1 MLLHSSGQAWYAWR
15 TTCIPADM
23 ARRRTAVPPELARAV
38 VPGLLLALVILL
50 FQWYLTLYLPS
61 DGYKLADGELAG
73 GDFAAFYQ
81 AGRMVWSD
89 PGRLYD
95 FEFFMARQQ
104 EFHLLHGV
112 QGGKLLFAYPPL
124 VAFLF
129 SGLSKLSYMQAH
141 VAWGA
146 VSLCLFFV
154 SVVMIFRSI
163 SAGRKQVFAA
173 CFAGLA
179 FYVFSIFCLAA
190 GQTSAIGTLIFSTVF
205 VLLSQRRDLAA
216 GLVLAFAYYKPPL
229 FAGLV
234 LVFLF
239 ACSWR
244 ILGGF
249 ILGGGLLL
257 AATLLGVGGHTFAY
271 YVSQASRYRYGQMV
285 VAGGNLPLDKG
296 VGLLAAAEGL
306 RVLSG
311 TPAQLVL
318 AVLTIA
324 GAFYLGRLWR
334 GARDQAGPDRRT
346 ATEELLITYT
356 LLVSFSLLMSFQ
368 MLIYDLSI
376 LYPLGAGSL
385 YVLLRRKCT
394 GKALVVLIL
403 ATVGLYLEY
412 PIRNIPV
419 ASVVFKGTTILW
431 VIWTVSLALIRRQM
445 RHDPEI
451 PV

>member
-1 MLLHSSGQAWYAWR
+1 M
-15 TTCIPADM
+15 
-23 ARRRTAVPPELARAV
+23 
-38 VPGLLLALVILL
+38 VIFL
-50 FQWYLTLYLPS
+50 FQGYLTLYLPS
-61 DGYKLADGELAG
+61 DGYKLANGELAG
-73 GDFAAFYQ
+73 GDFVSFYQ

-95 FEFFMARQQ
+95 WEFFAARQQ
-104 EFHLLHGV
+104 EFYALHGV
-112 QGGKLLFAYPPL
+112 QEGVLVFAYPPL
-124 VAFLF
+124 VALLF
-129 SGLSKLSYMQAH
+129 SCLSRLSFMQAYLC
-141 VAWGA
+141 WTC

-163 SAGRKQVFAA
+163 SAGRNEMLAA

-179 FYVFSIFCLAA
+179 FHIFSLFCLAA
-190 GQTSAIGTLIFSTVF
+190 GQTAAIGTMIFSIVF

-216 GLVLAFAYYKPPL
+216 GMVLAFAYYKPPL

-234 LVFLF
+234 LAFLF
-239 ACSWR
+239 ARSWR
-244 ILGGF
+244 LLGGF
-249 ILGGGLLL
+249 TLGGALLI

-271 YVSQASRYRYGQMV
+271 YISKISHYRYGQTLL
-285 VAGGNLPLDKG
+285 AGSSLPIDKG

-318 AVLTIA
+318 AALTVA
-324 GAFYLGRLWR
+324 GAFYLGRFWR
-334 GARDQAGPDRRT
+334 GARDQTGPDHRI
-346 ATEELLITYT
+346 ATEDLLISYT
-356 LLVSFSLLMSFQ
+356 LLVSFSLLVSFQ

-394 GKALVVLIL
+394 GKAFVVLML

-419 ASVVFKGTTILW
+419 ASVVFKGTTTLW
-431 VIWTVSLALIRRQM
+431 VAWSVSLALIRRQM
-445 RHDPEI
+445 RPDP
-451 PV
+451 